1 MVWTTKH
8 DVALCREILVVEP
21 YKYKVGSREK
31 GQSWDR
37 IATALNSLVEP
48 RFSVDQRAVRER
60 FSKLEKYIKKKTAS
74 EERASGISPETS
86 ELDEA
91 MENIL
96 ELIETANIEQGAEKE
111 SRKKREEQEKET
123 AASVRKRSMERLSET
138 TERECQESKKKRG
151 IVMVGQL
158 NI

>member
-48 RFSVDQRAVRER
+48 RFSVDQRAIRER
-60 FSKLEKYIKKKTAS
+60 FATLEKYFKKKTAS
-74 EERASGISPETS
+74 SEARASGISPETS
-86 ELDEA
+86 EFDEA

-96 ELIETANIEQGAEKE
+96 ELIETANMEQSEEKE

-123 AASVRKRSMERLSET
+123 AASVRDLWRD
-138 TERECQESKKKRG
+138 
-151 IVMVGQL
+151 
-158 NI
+158 

>member
-1 MVWTTKH
+1 M
-8 DVALCREILVVEP
+8 VVEP

-60 FSKLEKYIKKKTAS
+60 FAKLEKYFNKKTAS
-74 EERASGISPETS
+74 EERASGNPPETS

-96 ELIETANIEQGAEKE
+96 ELIETSKMEQSEEKE

-123 AASVRKRSMERLSET
+123 AANVRKRSTERLSET
-138 TERECQESKKKRG
+138 TERESREQEKKEA
-151 IVMVGQL
+151 Q
-158 NI
+158 